1 MDIQTAA
8 IIGDLPQSTV
18 ERKVEHIALFLDD
31 LLLPLVRGHFPRA
44 LHTECSLK
52 IGLRAGEVPQ
62 HKDACPR
69 LHRHAGGQLAA
80 GKGNGLGCQRVAHRT
95 LYWFQCGST
104 NASLRTGADIDPVVV
119 IKGVFPVCQQVCHS
133 VAGCHIGQEPQG
145 MLKHIQQTGIR
156 KGQGGLFCA

>member
-1 MDIQTAA
+1 MDVQTAA

-80 GKGNGLGCQRVAHRT
+80 GKGNGLGLQRVAHGT

-104 NASLRTGADIDPVVV
+104 NASLRTGADIDSVVV

-133 VAGCHIGQEPQG
+133 EAGCHIGQEPQG